1 MEFNRIING
10 DCDVVMAEMIKEGIH
25 FDLICTDPPYN
36 LNKDFGN
43 DSDKL
48 ELNDFL
54 AITEKRINICRDL
67 LTPNGSIVW
76 FGIYHYIGFI
86 QAIMYNAG
94 LFYRRMNIWYYENGF
109 SRSNKSPQTQYE
121 PFLSF
126 FRRNLAV

>member
-76 FGIYHYIGFI
+76 FGIHHYRI
-86 QAIMYNAG
+86 QGRTHSVPTPARPAEWRPEYP
-94 LFYRRMNIWYYENGF
+94 LE
-109 SRSNKSPQTQYE
+109 TQKE
-121 PFLSF
+121 
-126 FRRNLAV
+126 RQ